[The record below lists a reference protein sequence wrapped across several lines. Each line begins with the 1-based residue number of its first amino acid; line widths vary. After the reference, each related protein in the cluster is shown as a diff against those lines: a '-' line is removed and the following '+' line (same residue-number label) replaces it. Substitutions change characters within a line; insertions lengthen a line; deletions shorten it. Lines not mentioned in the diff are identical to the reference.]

1 MNSKHK
7 NNFIKPLKCI
17 RLLQKLTGLAGII
30 SVSAALI
37 SIAACSQQNPKATSL
52 NTAPSQPSGSPQS
65 SSGSGS
71 TTTTPGT
78 TSTPSSATVP
88 QGSSNVPATSLSD
101 EMLKTL
107 GSMPP
112 LDSTTVDRRLT
123 TIPKTTPPGGALA
136 APDIDPQLNRFQV
149 PKVSSTIPYTTALD
163 RGYSTTPS
171 TSNIPNRF
179 TVPDTVVTTPDTA
192 TPPSRALAPPSTTSP
207 DTVVTTPDTATP
219 PSRALA
225 PPSTTSPDTV
235 VTTPDTATPPNRY
248 LTPPTSTTTPSNLP
262 ATATLK
268 KHTSIAASSS
278 STEAAKYPQQAINDA
293 NAVAFGLVV
302 AKHEGQI
309 KPYTSTWRKS
319 QDAISLLRRGK
330 TRQEAAQ
337 RAGIPLPL
345 LTQLIEWGEN
355 RPTRVKSVESTS
367 IAAANSSST
376 EAAKYPQ
383 QAINDA
389 NAVAFGLVVA
399 KHEGQIK
406 PYTSTWRKSQDAI
419 SLLRRGKTRQ
429 EAAQRAGIPLPL
441 LTQLIEWGENRPT
454 RVKSVESTSIAAA
467 NSSST
472 EAAKY
477 PQQAINDANAVA
489 FGLVVAKHEGQ
500 IKPNTS
506 TWRKAQDAI
515 SLLRRG
521 KTRQEAAQRAG
532 IPMPLLTQLIEWG
545 QKRP

>member
-17 RLLQKLTGLAGII
+17 SLLQKLTGLAGII

-52 NTAPSQPSGSPQS
+52 NTAASQPSGNPQS

-71 TTTTPGT
+71 TTTTPST
-78 TSTPSSATVP
+78 TSTPSSATLP
-88 QGSSNVPATSLSD
+88 QGSSTVPATSLSD

-123 TIPKTTPPGGALA
+123 TIPKTTTPDRALA
-136 APDIDPQLNRFQV
+136 APDINPQLNRFQV
-149 PKVSSTIPYTTALD
+149 PKVSSTIPHTTALD
-163 RGYSTTPS
+163 RGSSIAPSTTD
-171 TSNIPNRF
+171 IPNRF
-179 TVPDTVVTTPDTA
+179 TVPDTVATTPDTA
-192 TPPSRALAPPSTTSP
+192 TPPSRALTPPSTTSP
-207 DTVVTTPDTATP
+207 DTVATTPDTATP
-219 PSRALA
+219 PSR
-225 PPSTTSPDTV
+225 SS
-235 VTTPDTATPPNRY
+235 TPPA
-248 LTPPTSTTTPSNLP
+248 STTTPSNLP

-278 STEAAKYPQQAINDA
+278 STEATKYPQQAINAA

-345 LTQLIEWGEN
+345 LTQLIEWG
-355 RPTRVKSVESTS
+355 
-367 IAAANSSST
+367 
-376 EAAKYPQ
+376 
-383 QAINDA
+383 
-389 NAVAFGLVVA
+389 
-399 KHEGQIK
+399 
-406 PYTSTWRKSQDAI
+406 
-419 SLLRRGKTRQ
+419 
-429 EAAQRAGIPLPL
+429 
-441 LTQLIEWGENRPT
+441 
-454 RVKSVESTSIAAA
+454 
-467 NSSST
+467 
-472 EAAKY
+472 
-477 PQQAINDANAVA
+477 
-489 FGLVVAKHEGQ
+489 
-500 IKPNTS
+500 
-506 TWRKAQDAI
+506 
-515 SLLRRG
+515 
-521 KTRQEAAQRAG
+521 
-532 IPMPLLTQLIEWG
+532 